1 MGCIRFNSDNGNNYS
16 HRRGRSGTTDGTGTS
31 TNLTYTTVGG
41 TGTNDVV
48 YAVGSIVNNSDKEK
62 LVITEAVDSN
72 TAGAGNAPQR
82 REAIHKWANT
92 SDYIT
97 SIQMVNIN
105 SGSWNTG
112 SYITVW
118 GANVAP
124 ATADVIT
131 VDSLA
136 AKKHLMIQAKIIASS
151 GDIRTQV
158 IFNNDT
164 GNNYA
169 FRSSH
174 NGGSDSTDTSQASLK
189 WTNTSGSDSKEFH
202 TMYVINEASKEKL
215 VILEGIIQATAGAGN
230 APGRKENV
238 GKWANTSNQITRVDI
253 TNGLSSYFAE
263 GSEVTVYGTD

>member
-1 MGCIRFNSDNGNNYS
+1 MVGTWMRLAHVELSSAGDTVDSGTITAKKYLKFEFSGIASGDVMGCIRFNSDNGSNYS
-16 HRRGRSGTTDGTGTS
+16 HRRGRNGTTDGTGTS

-97 SIQMVNIN
+97 SIQMVNVN
-105 SGSWNTG
+105 SGSWDSG

-118 GANVAP
+118 GATVAP

-131 VDSLA
+131 VDC
-136 AKKHLMIQAKIIASS
+136 
-151 GDIRTQV
+151 GT
-158 IFNNDT
+158 T
-164 GNNYA
+164 
-169 FRSSH
+169 
-174 NGGSDSTDTSQASLK
+174 
-189 WTNTSGSDSKEFH
+189 
-202 TMYVINEASKEKL
+202 
-215 VILEGIIQATAGAGN
+215 ATATLSDDFTTN
-230 APGRKENV
+230 NWKGRNV
-238 GKWANTSNQITRVDI
+238 
-253 TNGLSSYFAE
+253 LLF
-263 GSEVTVYGTD
+263 GSEGFGLRKNTLIKSDFQFKIDINKNIESLNISNTVAIVCHYVTKNN